1 MTGRPQPRQPSSI
14 PLLFLQGAGWAY
26 AAQSALASVAAIAGK
41 RRSASTIGGRGA
53 PGRALFA
60 ILNILVLVVRTPPP
74 AAYDVRLALHG
85 TYHTHAST
93 VDIIQ
98 LIELNPVACPVRI
111 VKSSTPPA
119 QGHWQCT
126 DAVTLRSL
134 ALQWQCSHSSGPLAV
149 LPPSACPHGVHPS
162 QLLGLKS
169 LEQLWLVD
177 VRLSAGHCSWR
188 WS

>member
-1 MTGRPQPRQPSSI
+1 MTQPRQPSSI

-26 AAQSALASVAAIAGK
+26 AAQAALASVAAIAGK
-41 RRSASTIGGRGA
+41 RTSASNIGGRGA

-60 ILNILVLVVRTPPP
+60 ILDILVRTPPP
-74 AAYDVRLALHG
+74 AAAYDVRLALHG

-119 QGHWQCT
+119 QGH
-126 DAVTLRSL
+126 
-134 ALQWQCSHSSGPLAV
+134 
-149 LPPSACPHGVHPS
+149 
-162 QLLGLKS
+162 
-169 LEQLWLVD
+169 
-177 VRLSAGHCSWR
+177 
-188 WS
+188 